1 MPAKTPIYLKT
12 PTDRR
17 GRKLKLREVL
27 SGDMISPPLGD
38 VRHSAH
44 VGLQGMGDMFGDVAF
59 LQGNMDMLPPPNGHG
74 SSPQALHPHQSPYD
88 SNPQPLWTTTSLPLL
103 MAQEDAPPK
112 PPRLHLDIPRQHGPE
127 SCSHLDTPAQHGSNP
142 CPHLDTPTYHGPTLC
157 AQTNISLSPTIQQ
170 LVPLSNSSSEDS
182 LLDTCRPLGVSQG
195 LSLDSDAGLSN
206 EDLRSDGSPLLLPI
220 STTLP
225 HSESMA
231 ALNLDL
237 GPSIMDDILRIMDRY
252 RGSSP
257 APGL

>member
-17 GRKLKLREVL
+17 GRKLKLRDVL

-44 VGLQGMGDMFGDVAF
+44 VGLQGLGDMFGDVAF
-59 LQGNMDMLPPPNGHG
+59 LQGNMDMLPPPNGHR
-74 SSPQALHPHQSPYD
+74 SSPQALHPHQGPFNLNS
-88 SNPQPLWTTTSLPLL
+88 QPLWTATSLPLL

-112 PPRLHLDIPRQHGPE
+112 PPRLHLDTPPQHGPS
-127 SCSHLDTPAQHGSNP
+127 SCPHLDAPPHQESAL
-142 CPHLDTPTYHGPTLC
+142 CPHLDTPPHQGSALC
-157 AQTNISLSPTIQQ
+157 GQTNISLSPTIQR
-170 LVPLSNSSSEDS
+170 LVPSSNSSSEDS
-182 LLDTCRPLGVSQG
+182 LLDTCGPLGFPQG

-206 EDLRSDGSPLLLPI
+206 EDLRSDGSPLPPPI

-231 ALNLDL
+231 ALDLDL
-237 GPSIMDDILRIMDRY
+237 GPSILDDVLRIMDSY
-252 RGSSP
+252 RGPSP
-257 APGL
+257 APGP